1 MKLRYVL
8 FPSVHYGCRTPN
20 EKIFLYS
27 HNIISIDIFLS
38 FVVTF
43 FYDNHCFGWKPKRS
57 LLNPQKSLVSPSKEI
72 ETIKLPVKDPKSPR
86 GIAIETFEIIHPH
99 RILAFLFNDVGI
111 RISKADVKAYWE
123 HSRARGEPW
132 AIQSPASSEHIPL
145 GIHGD
150 SARLWTVYKFEKV
163 LGLFINLV
171 HFRPRSVRHSRWLL
185 FSIANEKLYK
195 NRTMNLVW
203 RRLAWSLNCCFEG
216 VNPIRSPVGTPLRGK
231 QLQIAGKPI
240 TTAHHKFCLT
250 EYRGDWEWHRDVW
263 RPRASWVS
271 TRICFKCPALASGGP
286 SYLYHNVGGPHE
298 GHACQWIQEEYSLS
312 GFLAHSLKD
321 KNLCG

>member
-171 HFRPRSVRHSRWLL
+171 HFRPRSVRHSRWLFPEHRLLIRINCFDFRGWENQLSFLIFQGQKSNKKNIL
-185 FSIANEKLYK
+185 FKTK
-195 NRTMNLVW
+195 NQLENQKKHQKKSKETTKKNQKKH
-203 RRLAWSLNCCFEG
+203 
-216 VNPIRSPVGTPLRGK
+216 PKK
-231 QLQIAGKPI
+231 QLVFPI
-240 TTAHHKFCLT
+240 F
-250 EYRGDWEWHRDVW
+250 
-263 RPRASWVS
+263 
-271 TRICFKCPALASGGP
+271 
-286 SYLYHNVGGPHE
+286 
-298 GHACQWIQEEYSLS
+298 
-312 GFLAHSLKD
+312 
-321 KNLCG
+321 